1 MNGFMLVRHQVGN
14 FNTWK
19 QAYDA
24 HAAQRSEAGLTEQ
37 HLLRNAQAPNEVVIL
52 FEAQDL
58 DRARAFA
65 ESADLRETMQK
76 AGVTDKPDIH
86 FLQR

>member
-1 MNGFMLVRHQVGN
+1 M
-14 FNTWK
+14 
-19 QAYDA
+19 
-24 HAAQRSEAGLTEQ
+24 RST
-37 HLLRNAQAPNEVVIL
+37 QAPNEVVL
-52 FEAQDL
+52 MFEAQDF

-76 AGVTDKPDIH
+76 AGVTDVPDIH